1 MTKGGSKKMK
11 IKVKTETGEVIEV
24 VDENNKKATK
34 VDPAEIQ
41 QIYQSQNGFKFVGL
55 ILHAE
60 SNPRCVYYVY
70 GGDVY
75 RLCY

>member
-1 MTKGGSKKMK
+1 MAKGGSKKMK
-11 IKVKTETGEVIEV
+11 IKVRTQTGKVDPI
-24 VDENNKKATK
+24 VDENNNPATK

-41 QIYQSQNGFKFVGL
+41 QIYESQSGFKFVGL